1 MKDKKTR
8 RAYADNSSEKTEAIF
23 KTAGPSATVIKAKD
37 GKDLRGG
44 NAGVSKRGAK

>member
-1 MKDKKTR
+1 MKDKKIK

-23 KTAGPSATVIKAKD
+23 KTPGPSATTLRAKD

-44 NAGVSKRGAK
+44 AGNAKRGAK